1 MKKNTK
7 RKYQGIMKTC
17 ICVVLSLVLAVG
29 MLPNGIY
36 AEELEIP
43 EVEVLEVESTETES
57 AAPDTAYSV
66 ENIEINQGFSKH
78 TKREGGEQTL
88 IREFAANK
96 DTAIMMKIPG
106 SDGLTQEEAR
116 ERANDFEIE
125 VYPVVGGRESDDY
138 ELYDSLEDR
147 GFNVIRIYDKDCN
160 PEAGWYLEFIIN
172 KGFSKGVYNFRIINS
187 EGEKVGEASGIKFY
201 ETKDLNILILP
212 VKAKWGNDAAA
223 PEPGVYSC
231 KDGQFEYFGG
241 EKRNWSQL
249 RDTVREYLMDTYPTA
264 NVTVTEGKEINAS
277 KMDLITNNGMYN
289 LWQEACKR
297 QVKTRSGKDKYD
309 LILAFV
315 QYRQGEDGRIQG
327 YTYRRPA
334 NIITYSDGDMLP
346 TVGHEIAHCFEIGD
360 DYKGGTYNPDVNLPP
375 RGYYG
380 DSWDFQT
387 KITITEGDWQ
397 DPEMYKNSTSD
408 KKKNDINT
416 RATGTMIPLSLH
428 PFSLSRDKIITWE
441 GVDEDGGSKGTVFP
455 TMCFMSSGFN
465 GTDNYWNSSVNWDH
479 LLKSLI
485 KKDSKGNKKE
495 DAQPE
500 TDSFSN
506 VDVFMESQNDDMS
519 SDDIISED
527 DIYYDDDYRFG
538 ESNMVEVSG
547 RIQTVGE
554 TQTVTMD
561 PMFSFEGDLEYIEP
575 LEDEYEDSEEVYT
588 FAALDENGNII
599 KSPVDG
605 EHAAVEFYAGRVPC
619 GYMDDSVDC
628 TGDFV
633 FDAEYPE
640 GTADFAI
647 MKGRLATA
655 TPGQSIWRASSDPLF
670 AGAFDAAPV
679 GSLESSE
686 FNEETGE
693 FRVKWNVEY
702 PDVNRQ
708 LYSEV
713 YYYPEGDDGDGYFVC
728 CSDDQIWKDGE
739 VSFLTEEYATDECP
753 DGWTRNAYVLIS
765 VTNGINATDIYSDD
779 NELTLGGNRSEI
791 ILSGSGIKKETI
803 DGETIYSAVY
813 TGKEIT
819 PQATVKALDPYK
831 GNYVTLKKDVD
842 YTVTYNDNV
851 NKGIASV
858 SVQGIGAWGGKNT
871 HEFEISAKKIDGTP
885 GSIPDMKYT
894 ADLDGAVAPYL
905 MITDKNGN
913 QLVYEDDFT
922 VKYTVD
928 GKTDE
933 KLSELITADP
943 AEKKEVTVTYCGTGN
958 YTDTLKKTVKF
969 NVLPTSS
976 ATVLL
981 SQENTTITL
990 KSDYFD
996 YTGKPIKA
1004 SIKMVT
1010 VNGTPLKTSDYS
1022 VVYTNNTAIGTAR
1035 VTVIGKKNYAGS
1047 AYNTYEIKSK
1057 QVTSLSVKGLVNQTY
1072 TGKEIDVNT
1081 LPIEVKAGGI
1091 TLKKGRDYTVSS
1103 VPGCNYKDVTTSQ
1116 IKKDKKAPAVEIK
1129 LVELSDKEL
1138 RKTKAADRPIVRW
1151 KTGTAESKKT
1161 VLKTFSIVAIK
1172 LNSQAVSAVQK
1183 SSDQSVNIVKSA
1195 DGTKTIATLRSATK
1209 EEAKNNKKYS
1219 FVIEGS
1225 EDSLEKNA
1233 ILTDALTLKTS
1244 DLELKPDTDYTTTV
1258 SKTANGKIGSI
1269 TIKAVK
1275 NGICTGSRTI
1285 KFLYTKK

>member
-1 MKKNTK
+1 M
-7 RKYQGIMKTC
+7 GSEI
-17 ICVVLSLVLAVG
+17 IEV
-29 MLPNGIY
+29 ID
-36 AEELEIP
+36 AEDIQ
-43 EVEVLEVESTETES
+43 
-57 AAPDTAYSV
+57 DTASSV
-66 ENIEINQGFSKH
+66 EDIEINQGFSKH
-78 TKREGGEQTL
+78 TKREGGDQTL
-88 IREFAANK
+88 IREFAAGK

-106 SDGLTQEEAR
+106 SDGLTQDAAR
-116 ERANDFEIE
+116 ERANDFDIE

-172 KGFSKGVYNFRIINS
+172 KGFSKGVYNFRITNS
-187 EGEKVGEASGIKFY
+187 EGEKVGEASGITFY

-212 VKAKWGNDAAA
+212 VNAYWGNAAAA
-223 PEPGVYSC
+223 PAPGVYSC
-231 KDGQFEYFGG
+231 KNGQFEYFGG

-297 QVKTRSGKDKYD
+297 QVKTKNGKDKYD

-315 QYRQGEDGRIQG
+315 QYRQGESGLIQG

-360 DYKGGTYNPDVNLPP
+360 DYYGGTYNPAVNLPP
-375 RGYYG
+375 QGYKG
-380 DSWDFQT
+380 SAWDFQT
-387 KITITEGDWQ
+387 EVEITEGDWQ
-397 DPEMYKNSTSD
+397 DPAMYQNSTSD
-408 KKKNDINT
+408 KKKKDIST

-428 PFSLSRDKIITWE
+428 PFSLSQEKLITWQ
-441 GVDEDGGSKGTVFP
+441 GVDEEGESKGTIFP
-455 TMCFMSSGFN
+455 TMCFMSSGFDK
-465 GTDNYWNSSVNWDH
+465 TDNYWNSSVNWDH

-485 KKDSKGNKKE
+485 KKDSKGKKKE
-495 DAQPE
+495 DTQSE

-506 VDVFMESQNDDMS
+506 IDVFMESQNADMS

-538 ESNMVEVSG
+538 ESDMVEVSG

-554 TQTVTMD
+554 AQTVTMD

-605 EHAAVEFYAGRVPC
+605 EPAAVEFYAGRVPC
-619 GYMDDSVDC
+619 GYMDESVDC

-633 FDAEYPE
+633 LDAEYPE

-647 MKGRLATA
+647 MKGRLEKA
-655 TPGQSIWRASSDPLF
+655 TPGQSIWRASADPQF
-670 AGAFDAAPV
+670 AGAFDAAPT
-679 GSLESSE
+679 GELESSE
-686 FNEETGE
+686 YNEETGE
-693 FRVKWNVEY
+693 LIVKWSVEY

-753 DGWTRNAYVLIS
+753 AGWTRNAYVWIKVS
-765 VTNGINATDIYSDD
+765 NGINAIDIYSDD
-779 NELTLGGNRSEI
+779 NELTLGGSRSEI
-791 ILSGSGIKKETI
+791 TLSGSGIKKETV
-803 DGETIYSAVY
+803 DGENIYSAVY

-819 PQATVKALDPYK
+819 PQAAVKAWDPYK
-831 GNYVTLKKDVD
+831 GVYVTLKKDVD
-842 YTVTYNDNV
+842 YTVSYNDNV
-851 NKGIASV
+851 DIGIASV
-858 SVQGIGAWGGKNT
+858 SVQGIGAWVGKNT
-871 HEFEISAKKIDGTP
+871 QEFEISAKKIDGTP
-885 GSIPDMKYT
+885 ESIPDMKYT
-894 ADLDGAVAPYL
+894 ADLDGAVVPYL

-933 KLSELITADP
+933 KLSELIKADP
-943 AEKKEVTVTYCGTGN
+943 AEKKEVTVAYYGTGN
-958 YTDTLKKTVKF
+958 YTDRLKKTVKF

-976 ATVLL
+976 TTVLL

-990 KSDYFD
+990 KSDYYD

-1004 SIKMVT
+1004 SIRMVT

-1022 VVYTNNTAIGTAR
+1022 VVYTNNTDIGTAR

-1047 AYNTYEIKSK
+1047 AYATYEIKSK

-1072 TGKEIDVNT
+1072 TGENIDVNT
-1081 LPIEVKAGGI
+1081 LLFEVKAGGI

-1129 LVELSDKEL
+1129 LVELSDQEL
-1138 RKTKAADRPIVRW
+1138 RKTKPADRPIVRW

-1161 VLKTFSIVAIK
+1161 VVKTFQIVAIK

-1183 SSDQSVNIVKSA
+1183 NSDQSANIVKSA
-1195 DGTKTIATLRSATK
+1195 DGTKTIATLRSVTK